1 MKKCPYCAEEIQ
13 NDALKCKHC
22 GSPLNESG
30 VQTIQQT
37 SKKLKKQIL
46 YAALLLLFGFIFFVS
61 SVSSGSSTTA
71 TIGILLFLAGL
82 IWLGVT
88 KYKIWWH
95 HK

>member
-1 MKKCPYCAEEIQ
+1 MKKCPFCAEEVQ
-13 NDALKCKHC
+13 EDAIKCKHC
-22 GSPLNESG
+22 GSSFNESG

-37 SKKLKKQIL
+37 SKKLKKQIIFS
-46 YAALLLLFGFIFFVS
+46 AIVIIIGFIFFIASAS
-61 SVSSGSSTTA
+61 SKSTSTG
-71 TIGILLFLAGL
+71 TIGVLLFLAGL